1 MRKLTSLFILCFL
14 LSFGKVTAQ
23 EKSSVQEEKSSY
35 TEEYDKFR
43 FGGYGEM
50 AASYK
55 DYDFNRFKHS
65 SGSPKRNRGEIS
77 IPRFVLPLTTSFL
90 PNGYSVQKLNSNME
104 VQE

>member
-55 DYDFNRFKHS
+55 D
-65 SGSPKRNRGEIS
+65 
-77 IPRFVLPLTTSFL
+77 
-90 PNGYSVQKLNSNME
+90 
-104 VQE
+104 

>member
-55 DYDFNRFKHS
+55 DYDFNAEIAET
-65 SGSPKRNRGEIS
+65 GE
-77 IPRFVLPLTTSFL
+77 FAA
-90 PNGYSVQKLNSNME
+90 KAE
-104 VQE
+104 V